1 MKVHCKKLK
10 SESKHK
16 MSQKNLSKKVAYKTR
31 SRNQTD
37 NELEKFA
44 KVLSGDEN
52 AFAVSLEKLALK
64 KSAHNEVFSQI
75 KIAVVGALSNSDF
88 ILKNEEL
95 HFKQKDGKIL
105 EYSILVQ
112 AKIN

>member
-44 KVLSGDEN
+44 KVLSSDEN
-52 AFAVSLEKLALK
+52 ALAVSLEKLALK
-64 KSAHNEVFSQI
+64 KSAHSEVFSQI
-75 KIAVVGALSNSDF
+75 KIAFGNSDF